1 MKARFLKLKLYSPI
15 IVKGEAPY
23 ENPWDGDNDY
33 RVLIE
38 REKKKCR
45 SEIYTNVCENLAP
58 VVIPPCFERRIYSAV
73 PAVEEKNGRL
83 KLCLNCECYRTLSES
98 ELDELCGWWEN
109 TVVEANE
116 RLSKKQINT
125 KKLGRIIIYLWFM
138 KGWTI
143 EPVFPARQGGV

>member
-23 ENPWDGDNDY
+23 ENPWDGGDDY
-33 RVLIE
+33 RFLIE

-45 SEIYTNVCENLAP
+45 DEIYVNVCESLAP
-58 VVIPPCFERRIYSAV
+58 IVLPRSFERRIFSAV
-73 PAVEEKNGRL
+73 PVVEEKEE
-83 KLCLNCECYRTLSES
+83 KLMLSLNCECYRRLSEA

-109 TVVEANE
+109 TVIEANE
-116 RLSKKQINT
+116 RLSKKQIKT
-125 KKLGRIIIYLWFM
+125 KKLGRIFIYLWFM

-143 EPVFPARQGGV
+143 EPVFPAKQGGR